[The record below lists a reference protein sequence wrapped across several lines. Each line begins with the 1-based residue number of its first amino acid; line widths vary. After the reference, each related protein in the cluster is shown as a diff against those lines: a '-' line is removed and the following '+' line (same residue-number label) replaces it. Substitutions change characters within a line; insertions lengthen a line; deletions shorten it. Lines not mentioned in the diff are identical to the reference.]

1 MYHEYFPEEFIQL
14 QLEIEHHPLLVQRL
28 QKHTGRNMTMEI
40 VFAECCHYCGYA
52 IDAELDVEQLIAL
65 ADRLI
70 WLLRNMAVKSA
81 IVGLSDNWEKESWKF
96 GVH

>member
-14 QLEIEHHPLLVQRL
+14 QLEIEHHPLLIQRL
-28 QKHTGRNMTMEI
+28 QKHAGLGMEVI
-40 VFAECCHYCGYA
+40 FAECCHYCGYA

-65 ADRLI
+65 ADRLV
-70 WLLRNMAVKSA
+70 WLLRQQAVKSA
-81 IVGLSDNWEKESWKF
+81 IVGLSDNWEKEAWKF